1 MKQNVKSMVPC
12 FMTRSLYLCL
22 RSAKNKQTKKCRRL
36 VFTDSMYCFLMPS
49 FVVFNDPVFL
59 TLTWFYGSDP
69 RTTDTQCSLFSL
81 KSRTF
86 ELGQKNLAEKF
97 WCIMDIFGRT
107 ISTNFGTVSPLS
119 LFPNIQPLFLQ
130 KNPLY
135 HPHTKYL
142 FGIGI

>member
-1 MKQNVKSMVPC
+1 MFYDSV
-12 FMTRSLYLCL
+12 FICL

-69 RTTDTQCSLFSL
+69 RTKDTQWSLFSL

-86 ELGQKNLAEKF
+86 ELGQTNWADKSWGI
-97 WCIMDIFGRT
+97 WCIYGHFFEGVSTHKTTFQMKQILEKSVLCACAKRT
-107 ISTNFGTVSPLS
+107 EIRLISVLS
-119 LFPNIQPLFLQ
+119 GLC
-130 KNPLY
+130 K
-135 HPHTKYL
+135 
-142 FGIGI
+142 